1 MEADLQEAD
10 DLINLYLDFLAD
22 TPVFTGFESDVGA
35 VCKYCFSGNEI
46 EICFTS
52 ALQVTTVV
60 GLGTDSAF

>member
-35 VCKYCFSGNEI
+35 VCKYCFSSNEI
-46 EICFTS
+46 EVCFTS
-52 ALQVTTVV
+52 ALQVITVV

>member
-46 EICFTS
+46 GVCLYYYYI
-52 ALQVTTVV
+52 
-60 GLGTDSAF
+60 